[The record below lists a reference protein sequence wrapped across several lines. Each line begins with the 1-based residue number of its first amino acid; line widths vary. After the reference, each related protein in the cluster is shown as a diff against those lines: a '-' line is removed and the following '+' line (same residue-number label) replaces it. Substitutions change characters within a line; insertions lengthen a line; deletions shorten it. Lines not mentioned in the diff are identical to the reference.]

1 MITQLKFLSKL
12 ITLTGLFCLG
22 AGLLWFLWEPL
33 ITLLSNRAALEA
45 WVEELGIW
53 GPLALVLLG
62 VIQVLVAPLPGY
74 PIIFVSA
81 ILYGGF
87 WGAIYANLGIL
98 VAGLTAMSLA
108 RFFGRPLIERFFEQ
122 TDLERI
128 ERVLDNDSAWF
139 WFIILF
145 LPTGDL
151 PYFAAGLSRISVRNY
166 LIALSAARLPFTFVL
181 TYAAAHAVSLPAETL
196 LLLAIPVLL
205 LFGLAYWQQQRISSS
220 LHRWIENW
228 R

>member
-1 MITQLKFLSKL
+1 MTTQPKFLSKF
-12 ITLTGLFCLG
+12 ITLTALLCLG
-22 AGLLWFLWEPL
+22 VALLWFFWAPL
-33 ITLLSNRAALEA
+33 INLLSNRAALAA
-45 WVEELGIW
+45 WVEGLGLW

-108 RFFGRPLIERFFEQ
+108 RFFGRPLIEHFFER
-122 TDLERI
+122 TELERI
-128 ERVLDNDSAWF
+128 EQFLDNDSPWF

-166 LIALSAARLPFTFVL
+166 LYALIAARLPFTFVL
-181 TYAAAHAVSLPAETL
+181 TYAAAHAVTLPAETFIF
-196 LLLAIPVLL
+196 LAIPVLF

-220 LHRWIENW
+220 LHRWLENTG
-228 R
+228 

>member
-1 MITQLKFLSKL
+1 MIMQLNFFRKL
-12 ITLTGLFCLG
+12 IILI
-22 AGLLWFLWEPL
+22 GLLSFGAVFLWLVWEPL
-33 ITLLSNRAALEA
+33 LNLLSNRAALQA
-45 WVEELGIW
+45 WVEGLGVW

-74 PIIFVSA
+74 PIVFVSA

-122 TDLERI
+122 TELQRI
-128 ERVLDNDSAWF
+128 ERFLDNDSPWF

-166 LIALSAARLPFTFVL
+166 LYALSAARLPFTFVL
-181 TYAAAHAVSLPAETL
+181 TYAAAHAVSLPAEMFVL
-196 LLLAIPVLL
+196 LTIPVLL
-205 LFGLAYWQQQRISSS
+205 LFGLAYWQQKRISSS
-220 LHRWIENW
+220 LHRWLDKLQ
-228 R
+228 